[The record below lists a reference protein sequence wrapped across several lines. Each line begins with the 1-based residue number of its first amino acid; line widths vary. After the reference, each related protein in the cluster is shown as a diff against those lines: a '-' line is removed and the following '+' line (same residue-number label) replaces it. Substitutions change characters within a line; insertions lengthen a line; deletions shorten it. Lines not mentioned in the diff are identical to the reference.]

1 MIKKC
6 IVVDIDDTI
15 VYEDYEGDLPTNN
28 NRQNWD
34 DYHIER
40 KYYEPNQYRVIDEVV
55 DIIKSYWI
63 YKCCEPCLV
72 FLTSREDTCNGMI
85 RENTMQLIYNIFGD
99 VLSKQSYKTSH
110 ILLMREENDFR
121 PSAEV
126 KSELLDKYILHEYK
140 PILSFDDDLN
150 NSKMLINKGF
160 KALQVHTKEL

>member
-40 KYYEPNQYRVIDEVV
+40 KYYEPSQYRIIDEVV

-99 VLSKQSYKTSH
+99 VLSKQFYKTSH

-126 KSELLDKYILHEYK
+126 KSDLLDKYVLHEYK

-150 NSKMLINKGF
+150 NSKMLLNKGF